1 MGILILEGG
10 KQAEVKQKKKIKRSR
25 QHITITIVMKLLLPK
40 FPYDL
45 TQQVK
50 KDMRLQYIKE
60 GDQVNI
66 FAKLLKD
73 NLYEAM
79 RIARRA
85 FYGRVESREDVG
97 NIIQLIS
104 NHISLWFLSKSSQIR
119 SFYLEK
125 FLSLQKSKSS
135 HDCSRSFYLFWYPCN
150 SSIWLLEV
158 VQQQE
163 IGICTSKNRAQE
175 GSILYEKIV

>member
-1 MGILILEGG
+1 
-10 KQAEVKQKKKIKRSR
+10 
-25 QHITITIVMKLLLPK
+25 MKLLLPK

-125 FLSLQKSKSS
+125 FLSL
-135 HDCSRSFYLFWYPCN
+135 
-150 SSIWLLEV
+150 
-158 VQQQE
+158 
-163 IGICTSKNRAQE
+163 
-175 GSILYEKIV
+175 